1 MLSIQHV
8 QQGEKHEIN
17 SKKKAQRIKMKL
29 LAERAGVNQSTLSRI
44 LHNRQ
49 NVSPELAEKLAYFA
63 NQLTG
68 KKQFTAKDFL

>member
-1 MLSIQHV
+1 MKSAARRKLKES
-8 QQGEKHEIN
+8 
-17 SKKKAQRIKMKL
+17 IKMRL
-29 LAERAGVNQSTLSRI
+29 LAERAGINQSTLSRI

-49 NVSPELAEKLAYFA
+49 NVSLELAEKLADLA

>member
-1 MLSIQHV
+1 MKSTARRKLKES
-8 QQGEKHEIN
+8 
-17 SKKKAQRIKMKL
+17 IKMRL
-29 LAERAGVNQSTLSRI
+29 LAERAGINQSTLSRI

-49 NVSPELAEKLAYFA
+49 NVSLELAEKLADLA

>member
-1 MLSIQHV
+1 MFNKERNMRSTAR
-8 QQGEKHEIN
+8 
-17 SKKKAQRIKMKL
+17 KKLKESIKMRL
-29 LAERAGVNQSTLSRI
+29 LAERAGINQSTLSRI

-49 NVSPELAEKLAYFA
+49 NVSLELAEKLAHFA

>member
-1 MLSIQHV
+1 MRS
-8 QQGEKHEIN
+8 
-17 SKKKAQRIKMKL
+17 SARKKLKESIKMKL

>member
-1 MLSIQHV
+1 MFTKERNMKSTARRKLKESI
-8 QQGEKHEIN
+8 KI
-17 SKKKAQRIKMKL
+17 RL
-29 LAERAGVNQSTLSRI
+29 LAERAGINQSTLSRI

-68 KKQFTAKDFL
+68 KRQFTAKDFL